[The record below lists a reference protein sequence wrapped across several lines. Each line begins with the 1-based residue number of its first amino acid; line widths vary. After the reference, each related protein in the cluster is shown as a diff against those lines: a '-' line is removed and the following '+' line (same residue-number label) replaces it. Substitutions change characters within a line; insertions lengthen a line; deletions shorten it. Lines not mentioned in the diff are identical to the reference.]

1 MSYDVLVFAMTDS
14 QMMNLRMGPESLGM
28 QRDRLKSRI
37 KPWGFAED
45 LVIETHSFPSEKKT
59 VWLQRM
65 TPKAMAKRVQQIA
78 VSCDERGVPA
88 NRTLTC
94 PHDEP
99 ARGDDNM
106 YYLGFELRFCHDCA
120 MIMAGEFLETES
132 VFFKSLDA
140 GGKFR
145 HYEMERKQWRW
156 MATRKINWVH
166 CGGPVVSLEPYK
178 KQMGF

>member
-45 LVIETHSFPSEKKT
+45 LVVETHSFPNEKKT

-65 TPKAMAKRVQQIA
+65 THGVMAKRVQQIA
-78 VSCDERGVPA
+78 IKCDEDAVESC
-88 NRTLTC
+88 RTLHC
-94 PHDEP
+94 PHNEP
-99 ARGDDNM
+99 VFDDDVM
-106 YYLGFELRFCHDCA
+106 HYLGFKLMFCHDCA
-120 MIMAGEFLETES
+120 MIFAGEVIEIECGFMS
-132 VFFKSLDA
+132 ALDHKA
-140 GGKFR
+140 THRHFR
-145 HYEMERKQWRW
+145 MRHQRQRW
-156 MATRKINWVH
+156 LNTRKINWVY
-166 CGGPVVSLEPYK
+166 CGGPRVCLEPYK